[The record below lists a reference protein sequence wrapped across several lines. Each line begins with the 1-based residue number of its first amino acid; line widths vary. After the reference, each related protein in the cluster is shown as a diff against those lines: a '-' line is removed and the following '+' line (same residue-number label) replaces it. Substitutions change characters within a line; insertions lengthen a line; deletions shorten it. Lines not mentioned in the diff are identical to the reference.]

1 MSIHIV
7 IDGYNLIRQS
17 PTLRTIEHRGLEEGR
32 DALLR
37 HLDSYRKA
45 KHHPVTVVFDGTD
58 VDYGMENTLRWKGIQ
73 VRFSRLGESAD
84 AVIKQIVAR
93 ERERIVVV
101 SSDRDITRFA
111 SGHGATTMDSAE
123 FEDKM
128 MSATS
133 LDMYQ
138 TNIVEEVEEGWT
150 PTTKKKG
157 PSRRKSKR
165 QRKSHSRIR
174 KL

>member
-32 DALLR
+32 EALLR
-37 HLDSYRKA
+37 YLDSYRKV

-58 VDYGMENTLRWKGIQ
+58 VDYGMENMLRWKNIQ
-73 VRFSRLGESAD
+73 VLFSRLGESAD
-84 AVIKQIVAR
+84 AVIKRIVAR

-101 SSDRDITRFA
+101 SSDREITRFA
-111 SGHGATTMDSAE
+111 SEHGATTIDSTE
-123 FEDKM
+123 FENKM
-128 MSATS
+128 MSATN

-138 TNIVEEVEEGWT
+138 ADIVEEVEEGWI

-165 QRKSHSRIR
+165 QRKSRSRTR